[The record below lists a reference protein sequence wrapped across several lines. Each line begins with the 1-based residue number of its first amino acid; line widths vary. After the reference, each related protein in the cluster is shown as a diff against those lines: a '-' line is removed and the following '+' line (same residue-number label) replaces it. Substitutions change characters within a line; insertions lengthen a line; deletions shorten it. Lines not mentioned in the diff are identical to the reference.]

1 MDWPHTEETTIQHHQ
16 TGPQMEPTRQ
26 KKQRTCRDV
35 LSGIQRSGDFHVS
48 IEVNVLGQ

>member
-1 MDWPHTEETTIQHHQ
+1 MEMIEETFFHVY
-16 TGPQMEPTRQ
+16 GLFLY
-26 KKQRTCRDV
+26 KQSVPKCRDV